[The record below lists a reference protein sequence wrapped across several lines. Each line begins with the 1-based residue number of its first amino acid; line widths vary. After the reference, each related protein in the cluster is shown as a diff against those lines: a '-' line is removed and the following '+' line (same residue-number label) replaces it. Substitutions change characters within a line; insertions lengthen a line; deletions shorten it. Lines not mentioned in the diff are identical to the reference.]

1 MDQGTTRLVD
11 TTRAVDA
18 AGSPPRVQKLGDEIE
33 EVRGRLDALADE
45 LDRRRHA
52 ALDWRLQL
60 RRHALGLTMTALAVV
75 VIAAGVAW
83 RGRVLSAIPRR
94 RRSRR
99 G

>member
-18 AGSPPRVQKLGDEIE
+18 AGSPPPVQKLGDEIE

>member
-1 MDQGTTRLVD
+1 
-11 TTRAVDA
+11 
-18 AGSPPRVQKLGDEIE
+18 VQKLGDEIE